1 MPRGA
6 RSLLAWS
13 GRFRVAAAR
22 PSRMRR
28 LPARTTMSPRLLAAR
43 WSPLAIGSHMIRA
56 CGGSPATP
64 PTIPTAPTV
73 GSACGFTRICALVVF
88 AMFNHPLSL
97 SDRQLAMLNS
107 AARALPLAERDAFL
121 RGVAT
126 RLGDMPNDAAIS
138 DAIDAQLAL
147 DRLPTFLCDA
157 QPKEQTP

>member
-1 MPRGA
+1 
-6 RSLLAWS
+6 
-13 GRFRVAAAR
+13 
-22 PSRMRR
+22 
-28 LPARTTMSPRLLAAR
+28 
-43 WSPLAIGSHMIRA
+43 
-56 CGGSPATP
+56 
-64 PTIPTAPTV
+64 
-73 GSACGFTRICALVVF
+73 
-88 AMFNHPLSL
+88 MFNHPLSL